1 MLLVILT
8 EKKLFER
15 FTKKNCKTANQKEFR
30 IEKIIERKGNKGCV
44 KLKGYD
50 RFFNSWIDKKDNNIN
65 ESIISKSNIFWR
77 KSES

>member
-30 IEKIIERKGNKGCV
+30 IEKIIERKGKKGM
-44 KLKGYD
+44 
-50 RFFNSWIDKKDNNIN
+50 R
-65 ESIISKSNIFWR
+65 
-77 KSES
+77 